1 MNIAVF
7 GGFSKRML
15 ASGWRHETVIAFL
28 GGGDFDLTGIEPGEN
43 ARLTVFALFG
53 GVDIVV
59 DPGAEVRM
67 SGFSLFGGREVEIA
81 PGPSEVSF
89 RVRAVAIF
97 GGVTV
102 KSREPE
108 AA

>member
-7 GGFSKRML
+7 GGFGKRML
-15 ASGWRHETVIAFL
+15 ASGWRHETVVALL
-28 GGGDFDLTGIEPGEN
+28 GGGDFDLTGIVPGED
-43 ARLTVFALFG
+43 ARLTVFAMFG

-81 PGPSEVSF
+81 PGDSDVTF
-89 RVRAVAIF
+89 RVRAIAIF

-102 KSREPE
+102 KSAEPGE
-108 AA
+108 S